1 MFLVINGL
9 EWFSKGGWAMY
20 PLALISLY
28 TVFVI
33 LNRLYFFSRF
43 IPETDN
49 ELENVL
55 RGTALLPERLNGE
68 LAPLLARGMH
78 EGRIDRRRAELAV
91 EQELLE
97 GMQFLNSLDT
107 VTQVAP
113 MFGLIGTVTGMVQT
127 FRTVAEL
134 QGQVNPSVL
143 AGGIWEA
150 LLTTVAGLMIAIP
163 AVIAFRFFRS
173 RLLRWQNHLNTVVD
187 DCMKITAERGP
198 LRIPATEGGEG

>member
-1 MFLVINGL
+1 MILVINGL

-20 PLALISLY
+20 PLAVISLY

-33 LNRLYFFSRF
+33 LNRLYFFTRF
-43 IPETDN
+43 IPETDT

-68 LAPLLARGMH
+68 LAPLLARGMQD
-78 EGRIDRRRAELAV
+78 GRIDRRRAELAV

-163 AVIAFRFFRS
+163 AVIAS
-173 RLLRWQNHLNTVVD
+173 
-187 DCMKITAERGP
+187 GS
-198 LRIPATEGGEG
+198 

>member
-1 MFLVINGL
+1 VFIIINGL
-9 EWFSKGGWAMY
+9 DWFSKGGWAMY
-20 PLALISLY
+20 PLAAISLY

-33 LNRLYFFSRF
+33 LNRLYFFTRF
-43 IPETDN
+43 IPETNN

-68 LAPLLARGMH
+68 LAPMLARSMH
-78 EGRIDRRRAELAV
+78 DGQVDRRRAELAV

-107 VTQVAP
+107 VTQIAP

-163 AVIAFRFFRS
+163 AVIAYRYFRS
-173 RLLRWQNHLNTVVD
+173 RLLRWENHLSTVVD
-187 DCMKITAERGP
+187 DC
-198 LRIPATEGGEG
+198 LRICTERSPALTKPDTGAH